1 MTHGNHP
8 LSIDG
13 FPFKC
18 GRKQSE
24 KNDSCDV
31 NSVDSSHVF
40 PSELDMNSQFFH
52 LQTDWLR
59 GRSSKKPSTFFP
71 MKDGNFSCNLSAN
84 PSRLGFAKL
93 RFVISPRFTRSFH
106 QIFGEQTPRP
116 TRSSALN
123 TKVKAGFF
131 GYERGRPHSK
141 LGDVTLGNVP
151 IRDEQA
157 YYRTMEVSFNLYI
170 YISIL

>member
-1 MTHGNHP
+1 MNHP

-31 NSVDSSHVF
+31 NAVDSSHVF

-52 LQTDWLR
+52 LQTDWLK

-71 MKDGNFSCNLSAN
+71 MKDGKKILSFFHQSIQTWLRKVA
-84 PSRLGFAKL
+84 LL

-170 YISIL
+170 SIL

>member
-1 MTHGNHP
+1 
-8 LSIDG
+8 
-13 FPFKC
+13 
-18 GRKQSE
+18 
-24 KNDSCDV
+24 
-31 NSVDSSHVF
+31 
-40 PSELDMNSQFFH
+40 
-52 LQTDWLR
+52 
-59 GRSSKKPSTFFP
+59 
-71 MKDGNFSCNLSAN
+71 MKDGKKNPVIFPPIHPDLASQSCASA
-84 PSRLGFAKL
+84 L
-93 RFVISPRFTRSFH
+93 RHIPTLTRSFH

-157 YYRTMEVSFNLYI
+157 YHRTMEVSFNLYI
-170 YISIL
+170 YIYIIESSSSILVYNHHLINHSMTIYDHHVVGVSIAIGVPQ